1 MSDSY
6 YLDRVCS
13 TLMSTIGNSQLSL
26 KSPRVIVA
34 VTLFLAA
41 LLSSFIFAALSDRS
55 SGYWVASHPIAPGT
69 LLTSEDFRLVSASL
83 VDNRDLYLAEEFLP
97 TGLTSIES
105 IGEGEFLPLA
115 SLSEDSLTFDAEQ
128 VPLNILP
135 SDIPA
140 EISVGEAISLYWV
153 PEAADSQ
160 SMSSPRLL
168 LSGIF
173 LRSIDRKG
181 SNFGNGLAVTV
192 SVDSSQV
199 IDLLA
204 GTSNGRLIIVGA
216 HG

>member
-1 MSDSY
+1 
-6 YLDRVCS
+6 
-13 TLMSTIGNSQLSL
+13 MSTIGNSQLSI

-34 VTLFLAA
+34 GVLFLAA
-41 LLSSFIFAALSDRS
+41 LVSSFIFASLSDRS
-55 SGYWVASHPIAPGT
+55 SGYWVASHPIAPGS

-83 VDNRDLYLAEEFLP
+83 VDNGDLYLSEDLP
-97 TGLTSIES
+97 PIGLTSIES
-105 IGEGEFLPLA
+105 IGEGEFLAAA
-115 SLSEDSLTFDAEQ
+115 SLSEDSLSFDAEQ

-153 PEAADSQ
+153 PEPADSQ
-160 SMSSPRLL
+160 SMSTPKLL

-181 SNFGNGLAVTV
+181 SNFGNGLAITV

-199 IDLLA
+199 IELLA
-204 GTSNGRLIIVGA
+204 GTSSGRLIIVGA

>member
-1 MSDSY
+1 MSDIDY
-6 YLDRVCS
+6 RDRVCS

-83 VDNRDLYLAEEFLP
+83 IDNRDLYLAEEFLP
-97 TGLTSIES
+97 SGLTSIES
-105 IGEGEFLPLA
+105 IGEGEFLPLG

-168 LSGIF
+168 ISGIF

-199 IDLLA
+199 IELLA

>member
-1 MSDSY
+1 
-6 YLDRVCS
+6 
-13 TLMSTIGNSQLSL
+13 MSTISNSQLSL

-34 VTLFLAA
+34 ATLFLAA

-69 LLTSEDFRLVSASL
+69 LLAADDFRLVSASL
-83 VDNRDLYLAEEFLP
+83 VGNGDLYLAEEFPP
-97 TGLTSIES
+97 TGLTSTQS
-105 IGEGEFLPLA
+105 IGEGEFLPLS
-115 SLSEDSLTFDAEQ
+115 SLSEDSLAFDAEQ

-140 EISVGEAISLYWV
+140 DISIGEAISLYWV
-153 PEAADSQ
+153 PEPLDSQ
-160 SMSSPRLL
+160 SMSTPKLL

-181 SNFGNGLAVTV
+181 SNFGNGLAITVT
-192 SVDSSQV
+192 VDSSQV
-199 IDLLA
+199 IELLA
-204 GTSNGRLIIVGA
+204 GTSNGRLIVIGS

>member
-1 MSDSY
+1 
-6 YLDRVCS
+6 
-13 TLMSTIGNSQLSL
+13 MSTIGNSQLSL

-69 LLTSEDFRLVSASL
+69 ILTSEDFRLVSASL

-160 SMSSPRLL
+160 SMSTPRLL

-199 IDLLA
+199 IELLA

>member
-1 MSDSY
+1 M
-6 YLDRVCS
+6 
-13 TLMSTIGNSQLSL
+13 
-26 KSPRVIVA
+26 
-34 VTLFLAA
+34 LFLAA

-55 SGYWVASHPIAPGT
+55 SGYWVAAHPIAPGT
-69 LLTSEDFRLVSASL
+69 LLAADDFRLVSASL
-83 VDNRDLYLAEEFLP
+83 VGNGDLYLAEEFPP
-97 TGLTSIES
+97 TGLTSTHS

-115 SLSEDSLTFDAEQ
+115 SLSEDSLAFDAEQ

-140 EISVGEAISLYWV
+140 DISIGEAISLYWV
-153 PEAADSQ
+153 PEPLDSQ
-160 SMSSPRLL
+160 SMSTPKLL

-181 SNFGNGLAVTV
+181 SNFGNGLAITV

-199 IDLLA
+199 IELLA
-204 GTSNGRLIIVGA
+204 GTSNGRLIVIGS

>member
-1 MSDSY
+1 MSDIY
-6 YLDRVCS
+6 YLDRVGS
-13 TLMSTIGNSQLSL
+13 ALMSTIDNSQLSI

-34 VTLFLAA
+34 GALFLAA
-41 LLSSFIFAALSDRS
+41 LVSSFIFASLSERS
-55 SGYWVASHPIAPGT
+55 SGFWAASHPIAPGT

-83 VDNRDLYLAEEFLP
+83 VDNGNLYLAEDFLP
-97 TGLTSIES
+97 TGLTTTQS
-105 IGEGEFLPLA
+105 IGEGEFIPMT
-115 SLSEDSLTFDAEQ
+115 SLSEDSLSFDAEQ

-160 SMSSPRLL
+160 SMSSPKLL

-181 SNFGNGLAVTV
+181 SNFGNGLAITV

-199 IDLLA
+199 IELLA

>member
-1 MSDSY
+1 
-6 YLDRVCS
+6 
-13 TLMSTIGNSQLSL
+13 MSTIGNSQLSL

-97 TGLTSIES
+97 TGLTSIEA
-105 IGEGEFLPLA
+105 IGEGEFLPLT

-192 SVDSSQV
+192 TVDSSQV
-199 IDLLA
+199 IELLA

>member
-1 MSDSY
+1 
-6 YLDRVCS
+6 
-13 TLMSTIGNSQLSL
+13 MSTIGNSQLSF

-34 VTLFLAA
+34 GVHFLAA
-41 LLSSFIFAALSDRS
+41 LVSSFIFASLSDRS

-83 VDNRDLYLAEEFLP
+83 VDNGDLYLSEDLSP
-97 TGLTSIES
+97 IGLTSIES
-105 IGEGEFLPLA
+105 IGEGEFLAAA
-115 SLSEDSLTFDAEQ
+115 SLSEDSLSFDAEQ

-153 PEAADSQ
+153 PEPADSQ
-160 SMSSPRLL
+160 SMSTPKLL

-181 SNFGNGLAVTV
+181 SSFGNGLAITV

-199 IDLLA
+199 IELLA

>member
-1 MSDSY
+1 
-6 YLDRVCS
+6 
-13 TLMSTIGNSQLSL
+13 MSTIGNSQLSF

-34 VTLFLAA
+34 GALFLAA
-41 LLSSFIFAALSDRS
+41 LVSSFIFASLSDRS
-55 SGYWVASHPIAPGT
+55 SGYWVASHPIAPGS

-83 VDNRDLYLAEEFLP
+83 VDNGDLYLSEDLSP
-97 TGLTSIES
+97 IGLTSIES
-105 IGEGEFLPLA
+105 IGEGEFLAAA
-115 SLSEDSLTFDAEQ
+115 SLSEDSLSFDAEQ

-153 PEAADSQ
+153 PEPADSQ
-160 SMSSPRLL
+160 SMSTPKLL

-181 SNFGNGLAVTV
+181 SNFGNGLAITV

-199 IDLLA
+199 IELLA

>member
-1 MSDSY
+1 
-6 YLDRVCS
+6 
-13 TLMSTIGNSQLSL
+13 MSTIGNSQLSL

-69 LLTSEDFRLVSASL
+69 LLTSEDFRLVNASL

-97 TGLTSIES
+97 TGLTSTQS

-199 IDLLA
+199 IEILA

>member
-1 MSDSY
+1 
-6 YLDRVCS
+6 
-13 TLMSTIGNSQLSL
+13 MSTIGNSQLSI

-69 LLTSEDFRLVSASL
+69 LLTSEDFRLVNASL

-105 IGEGEFLPLA
+105 IGEGEFLALA

-135 SDIPA
+135 SDIPI

-199 IDLLA
+199 IELLA

>member
-1 MSDSY
+1 
-6 YLDRVCS
+6 
-13 TLMSTIGNSQLSL
+13 MSTIGNSQLSL

-69 LLTSEDFRLVSASL
+69 LLTSEDFRLVKASL
-83 VDNRDLYLAEEFLP
+83 VENRDLYLAEEFLP
-97 TGLTSIES
+97 TGMTSTQS

-199 IDLLA
+199 IELLA

>member
-1 MSDSY
+1 
-6 YLDRVCS
+6 
-13 TLMSTIGNSQLSL
+13 MSTISNSQLSL

-34 VTLFLAA
+34 ATLFLAA

-69 LLTSEDFRLVSASL
+69 LLAADDFRLVSASL
-83 VDNRDLYLAEEFLP
+83 VGNGDLYLAEEFPP
-97 TGLTSIES
+97 TGLTSTQS
-105 IGEGEFLPLA
+105 IGEGEFLPLS
-115 SLSEDSLTFDAEQ
+115 SLSEGSLAFDAEQ

-140 EISVGEAISLYWV
+140 DISIGEAISLYWV
-153 PEAADSQ
+153 PEPLDSQ
-160 SMSSPRLL
+160 SMSTPKLL

-181 SNFGNGLAVTV
+181 SNFGNGLAITV

-199 IDLLA
+199 IELLA
-204 GTSNGRLIIVGA
+204 GTSNGRLIVIGS

>member
-199 IDLLA
+199 IELLA

>member
-1 MSDSY
+1 
-6 YLDRVCS
+6 
-13 TLMSTIGNSQLSL
+13 MSTIGNSQLSL

-34 VTLFLAA
+34 CALFLAA
-41 LLSSFIFAALSDRS
+41 LLSSFIFASLSDRS

-69 LLTSEDFRLVSASL
+69 LLTSEDFRLVNASL
-83 VDNRDLYLAEEFLP
+83 VDNRDLYLPEDSPP
-97 TGLTSIES
+97 TGLISIES
-105 IGEGEFLPLA
+105 IGEGEFLPMA

-153 PEAADSQ
+153 PEPADSQ

-181 SNFGNGLAVTV
+181 SNFGNGLAITV

-199 IDLLA
+199 LELLA

>member
-1 MSDSY
+1 
-6 YLDRVCS
+6 
-13 TLMSTIGNSQLSL
+13 MSTIGNSQLSF

-34 VTLFLAA
+34 GVLFLAA
-41 LLSSFIFAALSDRS
+41 LVSSFIFASLSDRS

-83 VDNRDLYLAEEFLP
+83 VDNGDLYLSEDLP
-97 TGLTSIES
+97 PIGLTSIES
-105 IGEGEFLPLA
+105 IGEGEFLAAA
-115 SLSEDSLTFDAEQ
+115 SLSEDSLSFDAEQ

-153 PEAADSQ
+153 PEPVDSQ
-160 SMSSPRLL
+160 SMSTPKLL

-181 SNFGNGLAVTV
+181 SNFGNGLAITV

-199 IDLLA
+199 IELLA

>member
-1 MSDSY
+1 
-6 YLDRVCS
+6 
-13 TLMSTIGNSQLSL
+13 MSTTSNSQLSL

-34 VTLFLAA
+34 ATLFLAA
-41 LLSSFIFAALSDRS
+41 LLSSFIFAALADRS
-55 SGYWVASHPIAPGT
+55 SGYWVAAHPIAPGT
-69 LLTSEDFRLVSASL
+69 LLVADDFRLVSASL
-83 VDNRDLYLAEEFLP
+83 VGNGDLYLAEEFPP
-97 TGLTSIES
+97 TGLTSTQS

-115 SLSEDSLTFDAEQ
+115 SLSEDSLAFDAEQ

-140 EISVGEAISLYWV
+140 DISIGEAISLYWV
-153 PEAADSQ
+153 PEPLDSQ
-160 SMSSPRLL
+160 SMSTPKLL

-181 SNFGNGLAVTV
+181 SNFGNGLAISV

-199 IDLLA
+199 IELLA
-204 GTSNGRLIIVGA
+204 GTSNGRLIVIGS

>member
-1 MSDSY
+1 
-6 YLDRVCS
+6 
-13 TLMSTIGNSQLSL
+13 MSTIGNSQLSL

-69 LLTSEDFRLVSASL
+69 ILTSEDFRLVSASF

-160 SMSSPRLL
+160 SMSTPRLL

-199 IDLLA
+199 IELLA

>member
-1 MSDSY
+1 
-6 YLDRVCS
+6 
-13 TLMSTIGNSQLSL
+13 MSTISNSQLSL

-34 VTLFLAA
+34 ATLFLAA

-69 LLTSEDFRLVSASL
+69 LLAADDLRLVSASL
-83 VDNRDLYLAEEFLP
+83 VGNGDLYLAEEFPP
-97 TGLTSIES
+97 TGLTSTQS

-115 SLSEDSLTFDAEQ
+115 SLSEDSLSFDAEQ

-140 EISVGEAISLYWV
+140 DISIGEAISLYWV
-153 PEAADSQ
+153 PEPLDSQ
-160 SMSSPRLL
+160 SMSAPKLL

-181 SNFGNGLAVTV
+181 SNFGNGLAITV

-199 IDLLA
+199 IELLA
-204 GTSNGRLIIVGA
+204 GTSNGRLIVIGS

>member
-1 MSDSY
+1 
-6 YLDRVCS
+6 
-13 TLMSTIGNSQLSL
+13 MSTIGNSQLSL

-69 LLTSEDFRLVSASL
+69 LLAADDFRLVSASL

-160 SMSSPRLL
+160 SMSTPRLL

-199 IDLLA
+199 IELLA

>member
-1 MSDSY
+1 
-6 YLDRVCS
+6 
-13 TLMSTIGNSQLSL
+13 MSTINNSQLSL

-34 VTLFLAA
+34 ATLFLAA
-41 LLSSFIFAALSDRS
+41 LLSSFIFAVLSDRS

-69 LLTSEDFRLVSASL
+69 LLTADDFRLVSASL
-83 VDNRDLYLAEEFLP
+83 VGNGDLYLAEEFPP
-97 TGLTSIES
+97 TGLTSTQS
-105 IGEGEFLPLA
+105 IGEGEFLPLG
-115 SLSEDSLTFDAEQ
+115 SLSEDSLSFDAEQ

-140 EISVGEAISLYWV
+140 NISIGEAISLYWV
-153 PEAADSQ
+153 PEPLDSQ
-160 SMSSPRLL
+160 SMSTPRLL

-181 SNFGNGLAVTV
+181 SNFGNGLAITV

-199 IDLLA
+199 IELLA
-204 GTSNGRLIIVGA
+204 GTSNGRLIVIGS